1 MCTININIDE
11 RALRSIRPD
20 LNSPTAIR
28 QWAQDLINSHIK
40 KITLDDSATLD
51 LESAR
56 EMLLST
62 IRDEY
67 AKP

>member
-11 RALRSIRPD
+11 RALRTIRPD

-28 QWAQDLINSHIK
+28 QWAQDLINSHIR
-40 KITLDDSATLD
+40 KITQEDSATLD

-56 EMLLST
+56 EFLLST
-62 IRDEY
+62 VRDEY